1 MSADQEVLIKAKHG
15 LLEGG
20 GREGQWL
27 QITEMCINDT
37 VFLLSFCR
45 YILTSE
51 EDIRWDSGI
60 TSGEGG

>member
-1 MSADQEVLIKAKHG
+1 MGA
-15 LLEGG
+15 GG
-20 GREGQWL
+20 ARGQGGAMV
-27 QITEMCINDT
+27 QITDVCINDT
-37 VFLLSFCR
+37 VIFLSSCR